1 MTQSHDHEFRKGGF
15 RPPDQPVA
23 LLKGVSRGHFYA
35 QLNAAPEACFLGL
48 RGSTPR
54 NNFLYLIPGLVAH
67 TTLSDSRQGR
77 RRSATLRSLPS
88 PMTGLPRLPESPFR
102 RAVPTTPAERTGAC
116 VDCFP
121 AHAAFPKW
129 QEGRLPHCHFRVAH
143 RRTADPRWMKLS
155 YHACALS
162 AQRSVLVLGALKP
175 VSELDS
181 GTLSTPDCATG
192 RQCPRSTFRRV
203 HR

>member
-1 MTQSHDHEFRKGGF
+1 MDTIHDHEF
-15 RPPDQPVA
+15 PVA
-23 LLKGVSRGHFYA
+23 LLKSVSRGHFYA
-35 QLNAAPEACFLGL
+35 QLNPAPGACFLVL

-54 NNFLYLIPGLVAH
+54 NNFLHLIPGLVAH

-102 RAVPTTPAERTGAC
+102 RAEPTTPAERTGAC

-129 QEGRLPHCHFRVAH
+129 QEGRLPHCHFRGLLRLYSRYGPPDRSAAKSDLCH
-143 RRTADPRWMKLS
+143 EAP
-155 YHACALS
+155 ALPVTRPSRSS
-162 AQRSVLVLGALKP
+162 ATRLIDKFLGGFFLHK
-175 VSELDS
+175 
-181 GTLSTPDCATG
+181 
-192 RQCPRSTFRRV
+192 
-203 HR
+203 